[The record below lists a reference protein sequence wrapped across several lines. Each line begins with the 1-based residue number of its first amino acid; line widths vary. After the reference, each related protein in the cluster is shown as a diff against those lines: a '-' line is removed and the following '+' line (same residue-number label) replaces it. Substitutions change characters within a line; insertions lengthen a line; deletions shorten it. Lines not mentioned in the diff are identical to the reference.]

1 MGSRLS
7 WGVADQGVSSL
18 TNFLLN
24 VLIARM
30 LGADQF
36 GAFSLAYVTYGVAD
50 NMSRGLSIEPL
61 LVRFSGTK
69 LSKWRLATS
78 GCAGTA
84 LLVGLVT
91 GCFALMAG
99 TVIGGTTGEA
109 FIGLGLML
117 PGLML
122 QDSWRY
128 AFFAVNQGHHAFIN
142 DIIWA
147 VVEIPLLLALKLTGH
162 TNVFWFVIAWGAGA
176 YAGAVAGAFQA
187 RTVPSLNRAFSWLTV
202 HRDLGPRF
210 LVENVGTNAADTFRS
225 YGISSLL
232 GVESVGYMQAAN
244 VLMGP
249 FRILSYGF
257 SMITIPEAATLMRR
271 ARGKGVRYCIGV
283 SIGQTALSV
292 VWTVFLLVCLP
303 LGLGHLMIGG
313 LWEKVYPLV
322 LPTALA
328 VIAQCA
334 GNGARTG
341 LHALGAAKRSLNTA
355 LIAAAISLTFSL
367 VGAAFFGMEI
377 ALYFVAVAGWI
388 GTVVNWAQLRQELRE
403 VGAAS
408 RPDLSRAAGSN
419 ARHRR
424 TDRSQL
430 ARVQAAENTPDG
442 RISGDAVSRT
452 ATQRSYVREEQ
463 QSMPGAATSG
473 KEMQ

>member
-24 VLIARM
+24 IFIARM
-30 LGADQF
+30 LGAEQF

-69 LSKWRLATS
+69 LSNWRLATS
-78 GCAGTA
+78 GCTGTA

-91 GCFALMAG
+91 GCFALIAG
-99 TVIGGTTGEA
+99 IVMGGTTGEA
-109 FIGLGLML
+109 FSGLGLML

-128 AFFAVNQGHHAFIN
+128 AFFAVAKGHHALIN
-142 DIIWA
+142 DVIWA

-162 TNVFWFVIAWGAGA
+162 TNVFWFVIAWGTGACAG
-176 YAGAVAGAFQA
+176 GVAGAFQA
-187 RTVPSLNRAFSWLTV
+187 RTVPSLNRALSWLTV

-210 LVENVGTNAADTFRS
+210 LVENVGSNAADTLRS
-225 YGISSLL
+225 YGMSSLL

-249 FRILSYGF
+249 VKILSFGV
-257 SMITIPEAATLMRR
+257 SMITIPEAATLMHH
-271 ARGKGVRYCIGV
+271 AREKGVRYCIGV

-292 VWTVFLLVCLP
+292 VWTVFLLISLP

-313 LWEKVYPLV
+313 LWEKAYPLV
-322 LPTALA
+322 LPTALT
-328 VIAQCA
+328 VIASCA
-334 GNGARTG
+334 GAGARTG

-367 VGAAFFGMEI
+367 VGAAFSGLEI

-388 GTVVNWAQLRQELRE
+388 GTVVNWVQLRQELRE
-403 VGAAS
+403 AGAAS
-408 RPDLSRAAGSN
+408 GPDLSRAVRPRS
-419 ARHRR
+419 RHHKSGH
-424 TDRSQL
+424 SQL
-430 ARVQAAENTPDG
+430 PRVQGAKNTPDAP
-442 RISGDAVSRT
+442 ISGGAVSRT

-463 QSMPGAATSG
+463 KSMPRAATSG